1 MPSSQLPTTTDIHA
15 TLRILLPLGLASL
28 GSVAIGVTD
37 SIMLGRLGVGA
48 LGAAGIALSIYIMLL
63 MVGNGVLFP
72 VMVLVS
78 QVRGASRSRTA
89 PRIIRQGLWVAG
101 ILSVPSIAVL
111 WNLENIL
118 LLAGQDANLAR
129 MAGHYMDYHLWT
141 FVPAL
146 TFSVFGFASIAMG
159 RGGIVTRIVWFNL
172 VLNIILDY
180 VLIFGKFGFP
190 AMGMA
195 GAGLASV
202 IVWTTGHMIFFILL
216 SFHRFYRS
224 GARFRYA
231 WRPRWRII
239 GRIFYLGWP
248 KGLEQMVQS
257 GLFATIAL
265 LVGWRLGVEAIASH
279 TIALQVYP
287 VAHMVISWAIASAVT
302 IRVGIASGAD
312 DYTQMWRILNAGFL
326 ICFFFLLPL
335 AAFLKVFSPWV
346 VMLFLGSEMKAQALL
361 PIAAPLLVIVAFFIL
376 ADGLRLVAG
385 QALNGLSDMKM
396 PALMMGLGHWVIG
409 FPTALVFGL
418 AMGQG
423 ILGFWW
429 GLTIGMTAIGILYLA
444 RFRWLVDRLSVSAPG
459 DSYRA
464 LG

>member
-1 MPSSQLPTTTDIHA
+1 
-15 TLRILLPLGLASL
+15 
-28 GSVAIGVTD
+28 
-37 SIMLGRLGVGA
+37 MLGRLGTDA
-48 LGAAGIALSIYIMLL
+48 LGAAGLALSIYIML
-63 MVGNGVLFP
+63 MTAGNGVLFP
-72 VMVLVS
+72 VMVLIS
-78 QVRGASRSRTA
+78 HIRGANRSRTA

-101 ILSVPSIAVL
+101 ILFVPCLAVL
-111 WNLENIL
+111 WNLENIF
-118 LLAGQDANLAR
+118 LLAGQDADLAR
-129 MAGHYMDYHLWT
+129 MAGHYMDYYLWT
-141 FVPAL
+141 LLPAF
-146 TFSVFGFASIAMG
+146 TFSVFVFASIAMG
-159 RGGIVTRIVWFNL
+159 RGRVVTRIVWFNL
-172 VLNIILDY
+172 ALNIVLDY

-202 IVWTTGHMIFFILL
+202 IVWTTGHMVFFIFL

-224 GARFRYA
+224 GARFRHA
-231 WRPRWRII
+231 WRPRWTIVRQ
-239 GRIFYLGWP
+239 IFHLGWP
-248 KGLEQMVQS
+248 KGLEQIVQGS
-257 GLFATIAL
+257 LFATIAL

-279 TIALQVYP
+279 TIALQVSSIAN
-287 VAHMVISWAIASAVT
+287 VVISWAIASAVT
-302 IRVGIASGAD
+302 TRVGIASGAD

-429 GLTIGMTAIGILYLA
+429 GLTLGMAAIGVLYLS
-444 RFRWLVDRLSVSAPG
+444 RFRWLVDRFAAGAPG
-459 DSYRA
+459 DDQHTDR
-464 LG
+464 